1 MFNPEEAF
9 ARGWILGLSIA
20 AILGPIGVLC
30 VRRTLSSG
38 FTVGW
43 LSGMGAATA
52 DAAYASLAAF
62 GVTALTAVLVEQ
74 RQWLRLVGGL
84 FLLYLGLR
92 TFRARP
98 ALSPALGGASAGGL
112 VGAYGSTL
120 LLTLSNPMT
129 IMSFVAIFAGLGL
142 GVVGGMFAGAA
153 LVLGVFLGSATWWLI
168 LACITSLFRTRLTP
182 PVFRLVN
189 MASGLIILGFGVQSL
204 VSTFA

>member
-1 MFNPEEAF
+1 MEAF

-20 AILGPIGVLC
+20 AVLGPIGVLC

-74 RQWLRLVGGL
+74 RQWLRLIGGL
-84 FLLYLGLR
+84 FLLYLGWR
-92 TFRARP
+92 TLRARP
-98 ALSPALGGASAGGL
+98 PLSPALGGASAGGL
-112 VGAYGSTL
+112 AGAYGSTL

>member
-1 MFNPEEAF
+1 VFNPVEAF

-20 AILGPIGVLC
+20 AVLGPIGVLC

-74 RQWLRLVGGL
+74 RQWLRLIGGL
-84 FLLYLGLR
+84 FLLYLGWR
-92 TFRARP
+92 TLRARP
-98 ALSPALGGASAGGL
+98 PLSPALGGASAGGL
-112 VGAYGSTL
+112 AGAYGSTL

-168 LACITSLFRTRLTP
+168 LACITSLFRTRLKP
-182 PVFRLVN
+182 PLFRLVN
-189 MASGLIILGFGVQSL
+189 IASGLIILGFGVQSL
-204 VSTFA
+204 LSTLA